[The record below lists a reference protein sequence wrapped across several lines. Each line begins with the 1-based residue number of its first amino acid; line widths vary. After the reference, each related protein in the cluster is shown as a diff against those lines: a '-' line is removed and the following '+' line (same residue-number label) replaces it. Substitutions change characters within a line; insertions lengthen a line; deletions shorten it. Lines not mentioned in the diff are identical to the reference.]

1 MPGILTESVEA
12 YLESLNGHTDSV
24 LAEMEEIA
32 HKKNFPIVGPLVG
45 RVLGILA
52 ASLAARRVLE
62 LGSGYG
68 YSGIWFARSLPADG
82 RIICTD
88 HSSDNR
94 EQALRFF
101 AAAGMDSKLEFH
113 VGDALQVARE
123 QKGPFDIVFCDID
136 KEQYPE
142 AIEIAVRLLRT
153 GGLFITDNTLWSG
166 KVADKAVADSTTKA
180 VRKFNETVFRRKD
193 LMSTIIPLRDG
204 VAVCQ
209 KR

>member
-32 HKKNFPIVGPLVG
+32 RKKSFPIVGPLVG

-52 ASLAARRVLE
+52 GSLNARRVLE

-68 YSGIWFARSLPADG
+68 YSGIWFARSLAADG

-94 EQALRFF
+94 DQALKFF
-101 AAAGMDSKLEFH
+101 TAAGMESKLEFH

-142 AIEIAVRLLRT
+142 AIELAVKLLRT

-166 KVADKAVADSTTKA
+166 KVADRGVADSTTKA